1 MDLLETVSRP
11 LRIFNELKDKPQ
23 YYILINGKKYVI
35 EVPKSIL
42 IIPDIKKRINA
53 IHKLVIKKL
62 ALLRSKNPSSYKNAI
77 STNILSSRNL
87 RPVKKNSILSR
98 SNPSLR
104 TKRSRY
110 RFIESLSEDSRQ
122 LLFSKIINNV
132 PLSDQE
138 KIEFKKIPA
147 SELLVS
153 LQKKRDLDEKKDLER
168 VKDAEKKLVE
178 LKLIASQSE
187 KKVLETE
194 KKRLEAEKKLSD
206 IANQKSETNRNKQ
219 LSTRI
224 TKIFN
229 KNVSDNARKA
239 SLDTLKE
246 VLDPAIVDKFVD
258 KYKNRLVDEKSRYD
272 KKEKKKILISKSPE
286 DTPRDSADTETKDT
300 QTEMAADIIDSKIT
314 GTGLSTSWRNA
325 DQKGPLPALYDDQ
338 IEEYFSSQPMFSGVI
353 SSDQIDELPLFL
365 PQGFIM
371 NLSKL
376 GEDGT
381 HWVAVFLTPGSV
393 EYFDPLANPPDKS
406 FLKDIKTKIIEMRLP
421 HMLKLKIN
429 KIKQQNANSY
439 HCGYHS
445 IRFLDD
451 RFHHIPFPLSTRYTE
466 ESGKILEN
474 SKAGEKALK
483 NQFDF
488 I

>member
-1 MDLLETVSRP
+1 M
-11 LRIFNELKDKPQ
+11 
-23 YYILINGKKYVI
+23 
-35 EVPKSIL
+35 
-42 IIPDIKKRINA
+42 
-53 IHKLVIKKL
+53 IKKL

-353 SSDQIDELPLFL
+353 SSDQIDELPLA
-365 PQGFIM
+365 
-371 NLSKL
+371 S
-376 GEDGT
+376 
-381 HWVAVFLTPGSV
+381 
-393 EYFDPLANPPDKS
+393 
-406 FLKDIKTKIIEMRLP
+406 
-421 HMLKLKIN
+421 
-429 KIKQQNANSY
+429 
-439 HCGYHS
+439 
-445 IRFLDD
+445 
-451 RFHHIPFPLSTRYTE
+451 
-466 ESGKILEN
+466 
-474 SKAGEKALK
+474 
-483 NQFDF
+483 
-488 I
+488 